1 MTGIA
6 SESRGRLL
14 QRRKALQDAVA
25 AGNSAP
31 RGEVARE
38 LDDIEAA
45 LGRIQ
50 RGAYGRC
57 EICQRAIG
65 RQRLLALPAARLCI
79 DCTAAQVHG
88 GP

>member
-50 RGAYGRC
+50 RGAYGR
-57 EICQRAIG
+57 
-65 RQRLLALPAARLCI
+65 
-79 DCTAAQVHG
+79 
-88 GP
+88 